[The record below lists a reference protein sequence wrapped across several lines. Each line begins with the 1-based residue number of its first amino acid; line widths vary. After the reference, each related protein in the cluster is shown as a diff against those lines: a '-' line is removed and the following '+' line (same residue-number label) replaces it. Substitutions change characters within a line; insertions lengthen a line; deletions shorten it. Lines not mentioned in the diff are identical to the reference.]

1 MGTRTWNP
9 TTSGST
15 RRETVE
21 LPCGQAAT
29 GRATQQVTPVSCGRS
44 SQGSVCHLAN
54 PGSTESQSPS
64 HCSLARST
72 LTTTLSPTSTPA
84 NVAVNLTRLSV
95 PTQGVTTC
103 SSPSSTPSRS
113 SSTWQRAQEC
123 GWTDPSTSLCPTNTA
138 STCTAMA
145 SR

>member
-1 MGTRTWNP
+1 MG
-9 TTSGST
+9 
-15 RRETVE
+15 
-21 LPCGQAAT
+21 
-29 GRATQQVTPVSCGRS
+29 
-44 SQGSVCHLAN
+44 VCHLAN

-72 LTTTLSPTSTPA
+72 LTTTLSPTSTLA
-84 NVAVNLTRLSV
+84 NVAVNSTRLSV

-103 SSPSSTPSRS
+103 SSPSSTPTPS

-138 STCTAMA
+138 LTCTAMA
-145 SR
+145 SRKRSSSTLTEQSLEITRREPSLLILPTNGEEIRPLVLITSGCPRP